1 MIKVHVR
8 EWYLY
13 KVDCLREIYR
23 CVSIWKNLYYIHSEL
38 NINLIVTDAD
48 MDKAI
53 INEQVL
59 LISIFT
65 ERY

>member
-23 CVSIWKNLYYIHSEL
+23 CVSIERIC
-38 NINLIVTDAD
+38 
-48 MDKAI
+48 I
-53 INEQVL
+53 ISIPSL
-59 LISIFT
+59 MLISL
-65 ERY
+65 